1 MINWFDVPSE
11 SPNKDL
17 TLKNLKVSENG
28 TYGESGV
35 AYSSVEVDVSSGGEG
50 GSSDLNNPIQLEL
63 SGTIET
69 DVLVTVLT
77 AGELYELC
85 QTGTPYFTVTQEQN
99 EEYQTHYV
107 ANKKYFINEYSTY
120 EDSDITYYDFIFVLL
135 DIVDASVELITTS
148 FSAPQNQSTEHIT
161 IGSAK

>member
-1 MINWFDVPSE
+1 MKELIFPYSKKRGTLDVLDNVP
-11 SPNKDL
+11 
-17 TLKNLKVSENG
+17 TLNITENG
-28 TYGESGV
+28 EYNVRGYDKAV
-35 AYSSVEVDVSSGGEG
+35 VNVEGG

-69 DVLVTVLT
+69 NALVAVLT

-135 DIVDASVELITTS
+135 DIVDASVELIITS
-148 FSAPQNQSTEHIT
+148 FSAPQNPSTEHIT
-161 IGSAK
+161 IGITK